1 MRPAWTLSLAA
12 ALAAAPAWA
21 LKDELELELPD
32 VATWVTGNGATRS
45 VAWPDGSAA
54 LTSRWVVG
62 LASVRFACSDGV
74 ATSLRLS
81 ADRGPNQR
89 PHTIDLTSQRA
100 HGGAREVELFLWPID
115 EVKAAC
121 RADGSVKVP
130 SVTMSLELSCP
141 KGVFRKKQ
149 TASLDVDCRVSR
161 PSDEAENGLL
171 GTKSSRQLGPN
182 SFTSVM
188 RFGGT
193 DSGASPPTFTAGV
206 KQRIEFF
213 PFLLRVWKPTFRQ
226 LRPVRVDASGKVVE
240 RFAPCVFEPRDD
252 PRCSPSVELTVKE
265 PGPVRLA
272 LEAEYEDD
280 TRLLSKVS
288 ELRALSTA
296 QQAEAERSELP
307 FESQSAATEAFSV
320 YVRSLTDPQP
330 LAVKKAVADF
340 VASHP
345 AFIGAGYNG
354 HNFWANLKGGVPL
367 MVIHQIPWK
376 PSFDVKSPPAWLEQM
391 KAGWEAMNRGDGKA
405 ASAAY
410 QKALAEA
417 EKLGANDVHVAATLN
432 QLALSVRRHGQLES
446 SIPLYR
452 RALAIEE
459 QVLTVNHPKVISTML
474 DLALMLRR
482 NDPRDEE
489 RLLTDALA
497 RAEALSPPRPEAQ
510 RRVLASLADTRRRQG
525 RVAEARELNRRA
537 DALPTPDSLE
547 YELVQPDVVSYLET
561 VALPPSRHF

>member
-1 MRPAWTLSLAA
+1 MRPAWTLSLVA
-12 ALAAAPAWA
+12 ALCAAPAWA
-21 LKDELELELPD
+21 AKDELELEVPD
-32 VATWVTGNGATRS
+32 IATWVTGTGATRS
-45 VAWPDGSAA
+45 VAWPDGPAA
-54 LTSRWVVG
+54 MTSRWVVG
-62 LASVRFACSDGV
+62 LANVRWACSDGA

-81 ADRGPNQR
+81 ADRGPNQSPR
-89 PHTIDLTSQRA
+89 TIDLTSQRA
-100 HGGAREVELFLWPID
+100 HGGSREVELFLWPID

-121 RADGSVKVP
+121 RADGNIKVP
-130 SVTMSLELSCP
+130 SVTLSLELSCP

-171 GTKSSRQLGPN
+171 GTKSSRQVGPG

-193 DSGASPPTFTAGV
+193 DSGASPSTFTAGV

-213 PFLLRVWKPTFRQ
+213 PFLLRVWKPTFRK
-226 LRPVRVDASGKVVE
+226 LTPVRVDASGKVVE

-252 PRCSPSVELTVKE
+252 PSCRPSVELTVKE

-288 ELRALSTA
+288 ELRALSAA
-296 QQAEAERSELP
+296 QQAEAERFEPS
-307 FESQSAATEAFSV
+307 FESQSEAANAFSA
-320 YVRSLTDPQP
+320 YVMSLTDPQP
-330 LAVKKAVADF
+330 PAVKKALADF

-345 AFIGAGYNG
+345 AFTSAGYNG
-354 HNFWANLKGGVPL
+354 HNFWANLKGGFPL
-367 MVIHQIPWK
+367 MVMHQIPWTPK
-376 PSFDVKSPPAWLEQM
+376 VDVKSPPAWLEQM
-391 KAGWEAMNRGDGKA
+391 KAGWEAMNRADGKA

-410 QKALAEA
+410 EKALAEA
-417 EKLGANDVHVAATLN
+417 EKLGPKDAHVAATLN
-432 QLALSVRRHGQLES
+432 QLALSVRRYGQLEQ

-452 RALAIEE
+452 RSLAIEE
-459 QVLTVNHPKVISTML
+459 QVLTVNHAKVISTML

-482 NDPRDEE
+482 GDPNEEE
-489 RLLTDALA
+489 RLLTQALA
-497 RAEALSPPRPEAQ
+497 RAEALSPPQPEVQ
-510 RRVLASLADTRRRQG
+510 RRVLASLAETRRRQG
-525 RVAEARELNRRA
+525 RVADAREFSRRA

-547 YELVQPDVVSYLET
+547 YALVQPDVISYLEM
-561 VALPPSRHF
+561 VAMPPSRHF

>member
-1 MRPAWTLSLAA
+1 MRPAWTLSLVA
-12 ALAAAPAWA
+12 ALCAAPSWA
-21 LKDELELELPD
+21 AKDELELEVPD
-32 VATWVTGNGATRS
+32 IATWVTGTGATRS
-45 VAWPDGSAA
+45 VAWPDGPAA
-54 LTSRWVVG
+54 MTSRWVVG
-62 LASVRFACSDGV
+62 LANVRWACSDGV

-81 ADRGPNQR
+81 ADRGPNQSPR
-89 PHTIDLTSQRA
+89 TIDLTSQRA
-100 HGGAREVELFLWPID
+100 HGGSREVELFLWPID

-121 RADGSVKVP
+121 RADGNIKVP
-130 SVTMSLELSCP
+130 SVTLSLELSCP

-171 GTKSSRQLGPN
+171 GTKRSRQLGPG

-193 DSGASPPTFTAGV
+193 DSGASPSTFTAGV

-213 PFLLRVWKPTFRQ
+213 PFLLRVWKPTFRK
-226 LRPVRVDASGKVVE
+226 LTPVRVDASGKVVE

-252 PRCSPSVELTVKE
+252 PSCRPSVELTVKE

-288 ELRALSTA
+288 ELRALSAA
-296 QQAEAERSELP
+296 QQAEAERFEPS
-307 FESQSAATEAFSV
+307 FESQSEAANAFSA
-320 YVRSLTDPQP
+320 YVMSLTDPQP
-330 LAVKKAVADF
+330 PAVKKALADF

-345 AFIGAGYNG
+345 AFTSAGYNG
-354 HNFWANLKGGVPL
+354 HNFWANLKGGFPL
-367 MVIHQIPWK
+367 MVMHQIPWTPK
-376 PSFDVKSPPAWLEQM
+376 VDVKSPPAWLEQM
-391 KAGWEAMNRGDGKA
+391 KAGWEAMNRADGKA

-410 QKALAEA
+410 EKALAEA
-417 EKLGANDVHVAATLN
+417 EKLGPKDAHVAATLN
-432 QLALSVRRHGQLES
+432 QLALSVRRYGQLEQ

-452 RALAIEE
+452 RSLAIEE
-459 QVLTVNHPKVISTML
+459 QVLTVNHAKVISTML

-482 NDPRDEE
+482 GDPNEEE
-489 RLLTDALA
+489 RLLTQALA
-497 RAEALSPPRPEAQ
+497 RAEALSPPQPEVQ
-510 RRVLASLADTRRRQG
+510 RRVLASLAETRRRQG
-525 RVAEARELNRRA
+525 RVADAREFSRRA

-547 YELVQPDVVSYLET
+547 YALVQPDVISYLEM
-561 VALPPSRHF
+561 VAMPPSRHF